1 MGIYTPIIGLMT
13 IPHTP
18 KNHHGT
24 KNESLE
30 EGFPFQTRALVGG
43 FNPIWKIWSS
53 NWVYLSPIFGVN
65 AKNAWVATT

>member
-30 EGFPFQTRALVGG
+30 ECFPFQTRALVGG
-43 FNPIWKIWSS
+43 CNGPSGKYDRQNGF
-53 NWVYLSPIFGVN
+53 IFPQFSGLTS
-65 AKNAWVATT
+65 KMFE